1 MGKMRKKM
9 THKLT
14 DDQKQEIVTLVRDGF
29 SPSDVA
35 EKFEVSRTT
44 VYNLVKKCQEEQDK
58 NEG

>member
-1 MGKMRKKM
+1 MAKMRKKM

-14 DDQKQEIVTLVRDGF
+14 DEQKQEIVTLVKDGF

-44 VYNLVKKCQEEQDK
+44 VYNLVKKYKEAENAK
-58 NEG
+58 S